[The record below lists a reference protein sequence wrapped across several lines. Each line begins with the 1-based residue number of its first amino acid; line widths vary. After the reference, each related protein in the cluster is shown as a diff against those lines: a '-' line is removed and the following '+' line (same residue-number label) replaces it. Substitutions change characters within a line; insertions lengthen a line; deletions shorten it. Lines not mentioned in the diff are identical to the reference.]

1 MIKGEKDIKEKIN
14 LIKLIDNDKEKY
26 RNMLKENVI
35 IDDKFSNKIDKELK
49 LFLSHIFEQDKSK
62 AFRIDY

>member
-1 MIKGEKDIKEKIN
+1 
-14 LIKLIDNDKEKY
+14 
-26 RNMLKENVI
+26 MLKENVI